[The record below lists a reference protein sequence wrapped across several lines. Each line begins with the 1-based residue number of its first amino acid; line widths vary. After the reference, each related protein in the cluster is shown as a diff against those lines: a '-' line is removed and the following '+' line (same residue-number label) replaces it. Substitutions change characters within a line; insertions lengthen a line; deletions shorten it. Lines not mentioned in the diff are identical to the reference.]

1 MSFSLPKLKLSN
13 CLAAFLASGVQAF
26 GMYNIHALS
35 GVTEGGVFGV
45 VLLLNHWL
53 HLSPAVSSFVLNAA
67 CYALGWRTMGK
78 TFIGYSL
85 IASCGYSVTYGI
97 CEQFPPLW
105 PEIASMPLLA
115 SIAGALFIGL
125 GAGICVRAGGAT
137 SGDDAL
143 SMSLAYLTKK
153 PIERFYLVFDLVV
166 LTLSLSY
173 IPLGRI
179 GYSLLTG
186 QLIGLVQKIPEK
198 KEKSRDFSAKTRGKK
213 A

>member
-1 MSFSLPKLKLSN
+1 
-13 CLAAFLASGVQAF
+13 
-26 GMYNIHALS
+26 MYNIHALS

-125 GAGICVRAGGAT
+125 GLESA
-137 SGDDAL
+137 SGREEPPAETTPVHEPGL
-143 SMSLAYLTKK
+143 S
-153 PIERFYLVFDLVV
+153 D
-166 LTLSLSY
+166 
-173 IPLGRI
+173 
-179 GYSLLTG
+179 
-186 QLIGLVQKIPEK
+186 
-198 KEKSRDFSAKTRGKK
+198 EKSH
-213 A
+213 